1 MGVTVLPEVPEPEDE
16 EHPPVLLPEQT
27 EKGPAVLALADA
39 DATTHTMPA
48 WSPVASS
55 CSKNLKHQ
63 VAGVSSNLW
72 PGALAVTDGAVWANV
87 YVGWGLRRDDAYAP
101 LPPPSMQADAAALE
115 ECNDLPPPPPAPEAE
130 EEE

>member
-1 MGVTVLPEVPEPEDE
+1 M
-16 EHPPVLLPEQT
+16 LLPEQT